1 MRLEMS
7 IGIHVHTDEDV
18 KEFCVRDVLQLYAY
32 LVLKSLLDLDLFDY

>member
-7 IGIHVHTDEDV
+7 IGIHVHTDDA
-18 KEFCVRDVLQLYAY
+18 KELCVRDVLQLYAY